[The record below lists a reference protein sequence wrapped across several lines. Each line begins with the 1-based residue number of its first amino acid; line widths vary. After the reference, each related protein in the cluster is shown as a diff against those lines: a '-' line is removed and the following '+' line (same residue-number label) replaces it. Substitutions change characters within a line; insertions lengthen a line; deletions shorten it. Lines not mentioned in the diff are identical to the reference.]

1 MGRVRPRRFAGL
13 PAAAGFAWCAGASL
27 ALFGGP
33 WPGGTALLA
42 LAAVAALGC
51 VLRGWPRSACLL
63 GGFVLTGAAAQQQ
76 VELRWPG
83 ALDGQR
89 VLVEGRVRGIPDDDG
104 AQRRFDLEGA
114 IVAPATLARPI
125 RVRAIARGGSGAE
138 GGGGAVGGGGDGSGG
153 GGDGSSSSGDGGS
166 GSSTS
171 NGSSTSSR
179 SSSPVPR
186 AGERW
191 RLLLRLEAP
200 RAPLNP
206 GGADAERFLFRER
219 IDALATVVPS
229 RLATRLAAA
238 GPGLDGLREAIGTR
252 IRERVADR
260 DAAALIAGLAIG
272 ATADISREQWRV
284 FGATGTVHLVAISGL
299 HVTMFAWLAARFAR
313 LIWRRLRLGCCCDR
327 EPFAA
332 SCGLLAATGYALLAG
347 FGVPARRTLLMLLV
361 WWAAR
366 LAGRRVGGLEVIGG
380 ALLVVLLFDPLAP
393 LDAGFWL
400 SFAAI
405 AVLVGSERL
414 QRAPVHAAASAAGSA
429 SPAWPA
435 SFVPSAS
442 PASPASSASSASPT
456 SPVLPASPVSSASPA
471 TAAAVQSPGANG
483 PSSVVLRPTAAPLC
497 RSRHAVAVIVTF
509 VAVGLGRAV
518 AALRELN
525 ATQWRLTLALAPAT
539 LMLFGSVPLAGLVA
553 NLAAIPLYSLLLV
566 PSILAALAVLPLS
579 ESLAGAGWQAAA
591 QLYLFTWP
599 LFEAAAA
606 LPGSTWQREPAAAWL
621 LVALLAL
628 PLCALPGPWV
638 LRATALAALLPLF
651 GAPLPPPERGA
662 FQAWLLD
669 TGDGTALL
677 VMTQSHTLLYDTGD
691 VYGSDGGR
699 AARAVL
705 PALRAAGRDRLDL
718 LVQSRVSAF
727 RVAGVATLLD
737 GVPVRELRSG
747 GRWVAAP
754 RPRVSCTSESG
765 WLWDDV
771 ELRLFPAGALRPGAE
786 EAPSCVLRVAAARG
800 RGAALLVPAQVDA
813 AESRWLAAEGRAG
826 RLRAEAVVAPRRG
839 SPAAVVPGFA
849 AAVAAREVL
858 VASRELPT
866 PRRAAVARAWGL
878 DPQAVRSTA
887 REGALVVSA
896 TPAGGLQVRRWLDGQ
911 PRRVWRVP
919 RD

>member
-1 MGRVRPRRFAGL
+1 MGRVRPWRFSGL
-13 PAAAGFAWCAGASL
+13 PAAAGFAWCAGACL
-27 ALFGGP
+27 ALFGGR
-33 WPGGTALLA
+33 WPGGAAMLV
-42 LAAVAALGC
+42 LAAAAVPAC
-51 VLRGWPRSACLL
+51 VRWGWPRTACLL
-63 GGFVLTGAAAQQQ
+63 GGFVLTGAVAQQQ
-76 VELRWPG
+76 VALRWPG

-89 VLVEGRVRGIPDDDG
+89 VLVEGRIRGIPDDDG

-125 RVRAIARGGSGAE
+125 RVRATARG
-138 GGGGAVGGGGDGSGG
+138 GGGGASEGSGG
-153 GGDGSSSSGDGGS
+153 GD
-166 GSSTS
+166 SSTS
-171 NGSSTSSR
+171 
-179 SSSPVPR
+179 PAPR

-219 IDALATVVPS
+219 IDALAAVVPS

-238 GPGLDGLREAIGTR
+238 GPGLDGLREAIGAR

-299 HVTMFAWLAARFAR
+299 HVTMFAWLAARLAR
-313 LIWRRLRLGCCCDR
+313 LGWRGLRLGHCCDR

-380 ALLVVLLFDPLAP
+380 ALLAVLLFDPLAP

-414 QRAPVHAAASAAGSA
+414 QRAPAHAATSAVG
-429 SPAWPA
+429 
-435 SFVPSAS
+435 
-442 PASPASSASSASPT
+442 SASSAT
-456 SPVLPASPVSSASPA
+456 A
-471 TAAAVQSPGANG
+471 TAAQSPGANG
-483 PSSVVLRPTAAPLC
+483 LSSVILRPTAAPP
-497 RSRHAVAVIVTF
+497 RRPRHAVVVVVTLI
-509 VAVGLGRAV
+509 AAGLRRAA
-518 AALRELN
+518 AALRELT

-539 LMLFGSVPLAGLVA
+539 LMLFGSVPLAGMVA

-591 QLYLFTWP
+591 QLYLATWP

-606 LPGSTWQREPAAAWL
+606 LPGATWQREPAVAWL

-628 PLCALPGPWV
+628 PLCALPGPWP
-638 LRATALAALLPLF
+638 LRATVLAALLPLL
-651 GAPLPPPERGA
+651 GTPLPPPERGA
-662 FQAWLLD
+662 FRAWLLD

-677 VMTQSHTLLYDTGD
+677 VMTQRHTLLYDTGD
-691 VYGSDGGR
+691 VYGSEGGR

-718 LVQSRVSAF
+718 LVQSRASAF

-754 RPRVSCTSESG
+754 RPRVSCASESG

-771 ELRLFPAGALRPGAE
+771 ELRLFPAGAPRPGAE
-786 EAPSCVLRVAAARG
+786 AAPSCVLRVAAARG

-813 AESRWLAAEGRAG
+813 AESRWLAGEGRAG

-839 SPAAVVPGFA
+839 SPAAVAPAFA

-858 VASRELPT
+858 VASRELPP

-878 DPQAVRSTA
+878 DPQAVRGTA
-887 REGALVVSA
+887 REGSLVVSA
-896 TPAGGLQVRRWLDGQ
+896 TASGGLQVRRWLDGQ
-911 PRRVWRVP
+911 PRRIWRVP